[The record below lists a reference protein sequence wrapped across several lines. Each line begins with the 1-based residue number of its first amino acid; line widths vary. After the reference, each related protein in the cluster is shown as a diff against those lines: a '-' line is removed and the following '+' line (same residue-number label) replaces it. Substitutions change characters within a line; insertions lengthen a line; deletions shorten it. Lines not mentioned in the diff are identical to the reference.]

1 MNFIDIFKKSF
12 LEGYASVRID
22 VAQIVMCMAITV
34 LIAGYVFL
42 IYRTVNKNA
51 FYNRNF
57 NLSLIAL
64 SVITAAVI
72 LTIQSNIVISLGMV
86 GALSIVRFRTAIK
99 DPMDLVFLF
108 WSISVGII
116 CGAGFAVVAVVASII
131 ITVIILLFDRVPAGV
146 PAVILLVNTSDYK
159 TEVFTRRIMEI
170 VGKHCGMFQV
180 KARNLTKEKL
190 NMAVEVKTGEGGRLV
205 EELMDLE
212 SVTSASLVDHD
223 GEVTF

>member
-1 MNFIDIFKKSF
+1 MSFVDIFKKSF

-22 VAQIVMCMAITV
+22 VAQIVICMLITV
-34 LIAGYVFL
+34 LISSYIFL
-42 IYRTVNKNA
+42 IYKAINKNA

-116 CGAGFAVVAVVASII
+116 CGAGFAVVAVVASIV
-131 ITVIILLFDRVPAGV
+131 ITVIILLVDRAPSGA
-146 PAVILLVNTSDYK
+146 PAVILLVNASDYK
-159 TEVFTRRIMEI
+159 TEGRIMEI
-170 VGKHCGMFQV
+170 VEKHCGMSKV
-180 KARNLTKEKL
+180 KARNLTKDKL
-190 NMAVEVKTGEGGRLV
+190 NMAVEVKTGAGGSLV

>member
-1 MNFIDIFKKSF
+1 MTFVDIFKKSF
-12 LEGYASVRID
+12 LEGYASVRLD
-22 VAQIVMCMAITV
+22 LAQIILCMLITV
-34 LIAGYVFL
+34 LVAAYIFL
-42 IYRTVNKNA
+42 VYRLVNRNA

-64 SVITAAVI
+64 AVITAAVI

-108 WSISVGII
+108 WSISAGII
-116 CGAGFAVVAVVASII
+116 CGAGFAAVAVVASTI
-131 ITVIILLFDRVPAGV
+131 ITVIILLFERMPVSTA
-146 PAVILLVNTSDYK
+146 AVILLVNASDYK
-159 TEVFTRRIMEI
+159 SERQILGI
-170 VGKHCGMFQV
+170 VEKHCGTHQV
-180 KARNLTKEKL
+180 KARNLTEDKL
-190 NMAVEVKTGEGGRLV
+190 SMAIEVKTSEGGRLV

-212 SVTSASLVDHD
+212 SVRSASLVDHD

>member
-1 MNFIDIFKKSF
+1 MSFIDIFKKSF

-22 VAQIVMCMAITV
+22 VAQIVICMVITV
-34 LIAGYVFL
+34 LIASYIFL
-42 IYRTVNKNA
+42 IYKTVNKNA

-116 CGAGFAVVAVVASII
+116 CGAGFAAIAVVASIAMTI
-131 ITVIILLFDRVPAGV
+131 LIVCFSMLPEARETVV
-146 PAVILLVNTSDYK
+146 LVVNASSYEAEESIMKLVDENCRYAK
-159 TEVFTRRIMEI
+159 TR
-170 VGKHCGMFQV
+170 
-180 KARNLTKEKL
+180 ARNLTKTSL
-190 NMAVEVKTGEGGRLV
+190 NLAVEVRVKDQKALIEG
-205 EELMDLE
+205 LMGMD
-212 SVTSASLVDHD
+212 SVTSASLVEHD
-223 GEVTF
+223 GNVTA

>member
-1 MNFIDIFKKSF
+1 MSFIDIFRKSF

-22 VAQIVMCMAITV
+22 LAQIVICMAITV
-34 LIAGYVFL
+34 LMGAYIFL
-42 IYRTVNKNA
+42 IYRAVNKNA

-64 SVITAAVI
+64 AVITAAVI

-108 WSISVGII
+108 WSISAGII
-116 CGAGFAVVAVVASII
+116 CGAGFAVVAVVASIV
-131 ITVIILLFDRVPAGV
+131 ITVIILLFDRVPSGMA
-146 PAVILLVNTSDYK
+146 AVILLVNASDYK
-159 TEVFTRRIMEI
+159 TEGQIMEI
-170 VGKHCGMFQV
+170 VEKHCRMFQV
-180 KARNLTKEKL
+180 KARNLTKDKL
-190 NMAVEVKTGEGGRLV
+190 NMAVEVQTKEGGRLV
-205 EELMDLE
+205 EELMDVE
-212 SVTSASLVDHD
+212 SITSASLVDHD

>member
-1 MNFIDIFKKSF
+1 MSFIDIFKKSF

-22 VAQIVMCMAITV
+22 VAQIVICMVITV
-34 LIAGYVFL
+34 LIAAYIFL
-42 IYRTVNKNA
+42 IYRMVNKNA

-64 SVITAAVI
+64 AVITAAVI

-116 CGAGFAVVAVVASII
+116 CGAGFAVVAVVASIV
-131 ITVIILLFDRVPAGV
+131 ITVIILLFDRVPSGMT
-146 PAVILLVNTSDYK
+146 AVILLVNASDYK
-159 TEVFTRRIMEI
+159 TEGRIMEI
-170 VGKHCGMFQV
+170 VEKHCRMFQV
-180 KARNLTKEKL
+180 KARNLTKDKL
-190 NMAVEVKTGEGGRLV
+190 NMAVEVQTKEGGRLV
-205 EELMDLE
+205 EELMDVE

>member
-1 MNFIDIFKKSF
+1 MRLTEVLKKSF
-12 LEGYASVRID
+12 LEGYGSVNID
-22 VAQIVMCMAITV
+22 FATVVMCMIITV
-34 LIAGYVFL
+34 LMAVYIFM
-42 IYRTVNKNA
+42 IYRMMNRRA

-64 SVITAAVI
+64 AVITAAII

-86 GALSIVRFRTAIK
+86 GALSIVRFRTAVK

-116 CGAGFAVVAVVASII
+116 CGAGFAAVAVVASVV
-131 ITVIILLFDRVPAGV
+131 ITVIILLCDRMPAGTA
-146 PAVILLVNTSDYK
+146 AVILLVNSADYR
-159 TEVFTRRIMEI
+159 TESRIME
-170 VGKHCGMFQV
+170 VVERYCGSSRV
-180 KARNLTKEKL
+180 KARNLTKDKL
-190 NMAVEVKTGEGGRLV
+190 NMAVEVRTEEGGKLV
-205 EELMDLE
+205 EQLMELE